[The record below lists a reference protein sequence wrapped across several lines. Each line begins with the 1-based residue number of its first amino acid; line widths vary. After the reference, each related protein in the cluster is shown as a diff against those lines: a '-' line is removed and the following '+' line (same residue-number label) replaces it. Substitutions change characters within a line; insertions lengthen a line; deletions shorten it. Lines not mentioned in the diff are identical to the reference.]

1 MPSFSKLRALSAASA
16 VLACA
21 AACAADASS
30 TNAAAAGTCGFARF
44 EPALLQS
51 VNEFRASPRRCGA
64 RGSFSPAAPLRWN
77 DTLARLAST
86 HAQGMAARN
95 EVEHNDAKGR
105 GPAERATAAGYAWQ
119 VFAENVAGNYP
130 GTAEVMAG
138 WQASPGHCANLMNP
152 AVREFGVGCAPG
164 VRGSAFKTYWAM
176 ELAKPR

>member
-51 VNEFRASPRRCGA
+51 VNEFRASPRRCGT
-64 RGSFSPAAPLRWN
+64 RGSFGPAAPLRWN

-152 AVREFGVGCAPG
+152 RFAEMGIGFIVDPRSESGVYWSQVFAAP
-164 VRGSAFKTYWAM
+164 K
-176 ELAKPR
+176 

>member
-1 MPSFSKLRALSAASA
+1 

-21 AACAADASS
+21 AACAGDASS
-30 TNAAAAGTCGFARF
+30 TNAMAAGTCGFARF
-44 EPALLQS
+44 EPELLQRI
-51 VNEFRASPRRCGA
+51 NDFRASAHRCGA
-64 RGSFSPAAPLRWN
+64 NSFGPAAPLRWN
-77 DTLARLAST
+77 DTLARLAYT

-95 EVEHNDAKGR
+95 EVEHTDAKGR
-105 GPAERATAAGYAWQ
+105 GPADRATAAGYAWQ
-119 VFAENVAGNYP
+119 VFAENVAGNYL

-152 AVREFGVGCAPG
+152 AVRELGVACAPG